1 MKAWSSVSSP
11 HASRTRTRER
21 ACDGQRDRDGR
32 GAVAVL
38 VAIMTVLLFTMA
50 AFTVDLSNAFVRKR
64 DVQRQADFARR
75 SPAARSSARR
85 SRGPSPLTLS
95 TLWSTRSTARAT

>member
-1 MKAWSSVSSP
+1 MGSGP
-11 HASRTRTRER
+11 TR
-21 ACDGQRDRDGR
+21 R

-38 VAIMTVLLFTMA
+38 VAIMTVLLFTVA

-64 DVQRQADFARR
+64 DVQRQADFAR

-85 SRGPSPLTLS
+85 SRGPSPLDVVDAVVDALNGPGDLNLPQDDAGRHGRHVS
-95 TLWSTRSTARAT
+95 RAHQR